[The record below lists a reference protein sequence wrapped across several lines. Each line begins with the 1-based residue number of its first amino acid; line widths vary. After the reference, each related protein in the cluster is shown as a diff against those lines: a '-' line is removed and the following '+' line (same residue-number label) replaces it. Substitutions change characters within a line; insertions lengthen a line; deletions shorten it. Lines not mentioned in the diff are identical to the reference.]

1 MGKKYSISKNILIN
15 AKPEYIF
22 RVLADIENWNL
33 WTSSIKKI
41 IIINDTKFNKGTKVK
56 IVQPKLLPAV
66 WEITEIEKD
75 KYFTMEKRYV
85 GLKMIAKHILE
96 PRNNT
101 TSVELVMIYEGVLA
115 KLFYSL
121 TSSLTSQYLTMEIN
135 GLKNKCE
142 KVSLVNREALKFFI

>member
-1 MGKKYSISKNILIN
+1 MHKKYSISRNVLIN
-15 AKPEYIF
+15 AKPEHIF
-22 RVLADIENWNL
+22 RVLADIENWSL

-41 IIINDTKFNKGTKVK
+41 MIVNDTRLNKGTKVK
-56 IVQPKLLPAV
+56 IVQPKLLSAV

-96 PRNNT
+96 PKNNT

>member
-1 MGKKYSISKNILIN
+1 MSKKYSVSKNILIN
-15 AKPEYIF
+15 ARPEYIF

-41 IIINDTKFNKGTKVK
+41 IIINDTKLNKGTKVK
-56 IVQPKLLPAV
+56 IVQPKLLSTV

-96 PRNNT
+96 PKNSS
-101 TSVELVMIYEGVLA
+101 TSVELVMIYEGILA
-115 KLFYSL
+115 KLFYRL

-142 KVSLVNREALKFFI
+142 KVSVVNREALKFFI

>member
-1 MGKKYSISKNILIN
+1 MYSISKNILIN

-41 IIINDTKFNKGTKVK
+41 VIINDTEFNKGTKVK
-56 IVQPKLLPAV
+56 VVQPKLLPAV

-96 PRNNT
+96 PKNSS
-101 TSVELVMIYEGVLA
+101 TSVELVLTYEGVFA

-142 KVSLVNREALKFFI
+142 KVSLMSREALKFFI

>member
-15 AKPEYIF
+15 AKPEHIF
-22 RVLADIENWNL
+22 RVLADIENWSS
-33 WTSSIKKI
+33 WTSSVKKI
-41 IIINDTKFNKGTKVK
+41 MIINDMKFNKGAKVK
-56 IVQPKLLPAV
+56 VVQPKLLSAV

-75 KYFTMEKRYV
+75 RYFTMEKRYV

-96 PRNNT
+96 PKNNT

-115 KLFYSL
+115 KLFFSL

-135 GLKNKCE
+135 GLKHKCE
-142 KVSLVNREALKFFI
+142 KVSLVSREALKFFI